1 MANYYAAA
9 TDAQGRLT
17 APSVLSQI
25 DARTKATM
33 RADLPALA
41 EDLEIGGGM
50 PEGGK
55 PGQIL
60 TTGTDG
66 KAAWQAPATPSTG
79 PTVVETATFTVP
91 AKGGEFIA
99 GRDTVLTL
107 PNGAKIT
114 LTPGQGAIAFP
125 INGQWHA
132 RTVVLSPIGVYGSNP
147 SATPVVPLAPTFTDT
162 PNGGGTWTTP
172 TQTGI
177 IYTPASGTAEP
188 GQMVTVT
195 AASSDPTKYRIE
207 GVYSWSHTFPVGT
220 GPRVLLTDS
229 FERTDFGTRA
239 DSGQVYTIRDAT
251 KPPAIA
257 EGWVQ
262 AATTGGTEFWADAGM
277 RDVLMTARIDIS
289 KPASQAHLLLRLD
302 GISNRVDVT
311 FDNLANGRM
320 RFQSFVPTGFD
331 GGYTAFPSTVN
342 KADCTVQVRA
352 QGADYVIIMDGQE
365 IKRITHADANATAS
379 TRTQCGFWLVSGA
392 RVASF
397 DVRSL

>member
-1 MANYYAAA
+1 MAQSP
-9 TDAQGRLT
+9 DVRLVT
-17 APSVLSQI
+17 E
-25 DARTKATM
+25 AR
-33 RADLPALA
+33 LPALA
-41 EDLEIGGGM
+41 EELKIGGGM
-50 PEGGK
+50 PDGGT
-55 PGQIL
+55 PGQVL
-60 TTGTDG
+60 TTGADG
-66 KAAWQAPATPSTG
+66 KVTWQAPAASSTG

-114 LTPGQGAIAFP
+114 LIPGQGAIAFP

-132 RTVVLSPIGVYGSNP
+132 RVVVLTPIGVYGATP
-147 SATPVVPLAPTFTDT
+147 SAEAVVPQPPVFVDNTTS
-162 PNGGGTWTTP
+162 GGGTWTTP
-172 TQTGI
+172 TQAGVV
-177 IYTPASGTAEP
+177 YTPASGTATA

-220 GPRVLLTDS
+220 APRVLLTDS

-289 KPASQAHLLLRLD
+289 KSLSQAQLLLRLD
-302 GISNRVDVT
+302 GISNRVHVDFENV
-311 FDNLANGRM
+311 GRM
-320 RFQSFVPTGFD
+320 RFRSFVPTGFD
-331 GGYTAFPSTVN
+331 AGYTAFPSTIN

-365 IKRITHADANATAS
+365 IKRITRADTNATAP
-379 TRTQCGFWLVSGA
+379 TRTQFGFVLESGA